1 MMAATQIPN
10 DLKMGREYA
19 LLGKYVNALPSYACS
34 FPVLSSC
41 LVWVI
46 VWGDCVH
53 VVFFSI
59 YIWTDEEEI
68 EV

>member
-46 VWGDCVH
+46 VWVIVYMLSSFPYLD
-53 VVFFSI
+53 
-59 YIWTDEEEI
+59 
-68 EV
+68 